1 MLLAIDIGNTNIVL
15 GVFEGSRLKGN
26 WRIATRLSKT
36 SDEYGIL
43 ILDLFHANRLR
54 ADRIDGVIL
63 SSVVPPLTPIFLETS
78 RRYFHSDPL
87 IVDGAMDTG
96 LINRYEPPRDVGA
109 DRIVNAVAA
118 YQYYGGPV
126 IIVDFGTATTFCA
139 VSKKGEYLGGAITP
153 GITIS
158 SEALFQRASKL
169 PKVELA
175 KPKSVIG
182 QDTVSSMQSGML
194 YGYAGLVDAMVL
206 RMKKELGPTAKVIA
220 TGGQARLILSETKTI
235 NEVRPHLTLEG
246 LQLLY
251 ERNKKRARPK
261 RRPVDKTTKP

>member
-15 GVFEGSRLKGN
+15 GVFEGRRLKGN
-26 WRIATRLSKT
+26 WRIATSLAKT

-43 ILDLFHANRLR
+43 VLDLFQANRLR
-54 ADRIDGVIL
+54 CDRIDGVIL
-63 SSVVPPLTPIFLETS
+63 SSVVPPLTPIFVETS
-78 RRYFHSDPL
+78 RRYFQTEPL

-96 LINRYEPPRDVGA
+96 LLNRYEPPRDVGA

-118 YQYYGGPV
+118 YRRYGGPV

-139 VSKKGEYLGGAITP
+139 VSRKGEYLGGAITP

-169 PKVELA
+169 PKVELV

-182 QDTVSSMQSGML
+182 QDTASSIQSGMI
-194 YGYAGLVDAMVL
+194 YGYAGMVDAVVL
-206 RMKKELGPTAKVIA
+206 RMKKELGPATRVIA

-235 NEVRPHLTLEG
+235 HEVRPDLTLEG
-246 LQLLY
+246 LYLLH
-251 ERNKKRARPK
+251 ERARKKIRP
-261 RRPVDKTTKP
+261 RRTSVDKGTKT

>member
-15 GVFEGSRLKGN
+15 GVFEGNRLKGN
-26 WRIATRLSKT
+26 WRIATSLAKT

-43 ILDLFHANRLR
+43 VLDLFHANGLR
-54 ADRIDGVIL
+54 TDRISGVIL
-63 SSVVPPLTPIFLETS
+63 SSVVPPLTPIFVETS

-96 LINRYEPPRDVGA
+96 LLNRYEPPRDVGA

-118 YQYYGGPV
+118 YHRYGGPV

-139 VSKKGEYLGGAITP
+139 VSRKGEYLGGAITP

-169 PKVELA
+169 PKVELV

-182 QDTVSSMQSGML
+182 QDTVSSIQSGML

-206 RMKKELGPTAKVIA
+206 RMKKELGPATQVIA

-235 NEVRPHLTLEG
+235 SEVRPDLTLEG
-246 LQLLY
+246 LYLLY
-251 ERNKKRARPK
+251 ERSRKKTRL
-261 RRPVDKTTKP
+261 RRSSVDKRTKT

>member
-15 GVFEGSRLKGN
+15 GVFQENRLKGN
-26 WRIATRLSKT
+26 WRIATRLAKT

-43 ILDLFHANRLR
+43 MLDLFRANGIRP
-54 ADRIDGVIL
+54 DRIDGVIL
-63 SSVVPPLTPIFLETS
+63 SSVVPPLTPIFTEMS
-78 RRYFHSDPL
+78 HRYFHSQPL

-118 YQYYGGPV
+118 YRRYGGPV

-139 VSKKGEYLGGAITP
+139 VTKKGEYLGGAITP

-158 SEALFQRASKL
+158 AEALFQGASKL

-175 KPKSVIG
+175 KPRSIIG
-182 QDTVSSMQSGML
+182 QDTVSSIQSGLL
-194 YGYAGLVDAMVL
+194 YGYAGLVDAMVT
-206 RMKKELGPTAKVIA
+206 RMKKELGSRTQVIA

-235 NEVRPHLTLEG
+235 NEVRPFLTLEG

-251 ERNKKRARPK
+251 ERNKKRAR
-261 RRPVDKTTKP
+261 RGSIDNTAKT

>member
-1 MLLAIDIGNTNIVL
+1 MLLAIDIGNSNIVL
-15 GVFEGSRLKGN
+15 GLFEGSRRKGN
-26 WRIATRLSKT
+26 WRIATSLAKT

-43 ILDLFHANRLR
+43 VLDLFHANGFR
-54 ADRIDGVIL
+54 ADRVTGVIL
-63 SSVVPPLTPIFLETS
+63 SSVVPTLNPIFIEMCQ
-78 RRYFHSDPL
+78 RYFHSTPL
-87 IVDGAMDTG
+87 IVDGTMDTG

-118 YQYYGGPV
+118 YERYGGPV

-139 VSKKGEYLGGAITP
+139 VSREGEYLGGAITP

-158 SEALFQRASKL
+158 SDALFQRASKL

-182 QDTVSSMQSGML
+182 QDTISSMQSGL
-194 YGYAGLVDAMVL
+194 IYGYAGLVDAMVR
-206 RMKKELGPTAKVIA
+206 RMKKELGAAAKVVA
-220 TGGQARLILSETKTI
+220 TGGQAQLILSETETI
-235 NEVRPHLTLEG
+235 DELRPHLTLEG

-251 ERNKKRARPK
+251 EKNRKKVRP
-261 RRPVDKTTKP
+261 RRGSVDTAKKT

>member
-15 GVFEGSRLKGN
+15 GVFLGSRLKGS
-26 WRIATRLSKT
+26 WRIATRLGKT

-43 ILDLFHANRLR
+43 LLDLFRANGLR
-54 ADRIDGVIL
+54 ADQIDGVIL
-63 SSVVPPLTPIFLETS
+63 SSVVPPLTPIFTEMSL
-78 RRYFHSDPL
+78 RYVHSAPL
-87 IVDGAMDTG
+87 IVDGTMNTG
-96 LINRYEPPRDVGA
+96 LINRYESPRDVGA

-118 YQYYGGPV
+118 YRRYGGPV

-158 SEALFQRASKL
+158 AEALFRGASKL

-182 QDTVSSMQSGML
+182 QDTVSSIQSGLL
-194 YGYAGLVDAMVL
+194 YGYAGLVDAMVK
-206 RMKKELGPTAKVIA
+206 RMKKELAPTAKVIA

-235 NEVRPHLTLEG
+235 NEVRPFLTLEG

-251 ERNKKRARPK
+251 ERNKKRAR
-261 RRPVDKTTKP
+261 RDSIDNTSKT